1 MTPTTQN
8 MPAVKKPVKVTLA
21 FTRAIANGI
30 CKWKGKAPAIER
42 ITKDEIASMTQ
53 RGNYT
58 WVSVKLGIASDSEKK
73 NVVRALEHVKDAITL
88 FGMKLSAKAKKPGTR
103 NEDQRIAR
111 NNFTFILKCIAIHG
125 KKQQM
130 AALGRLKELTA
141 YDQIAGVVTSKNTK
155 HEVRKAALEF
165 LEQNSG
171 KLKRGGDT
179 LILRIVAENTE
190 NEAIKRGAE
199 RAIAELRKKSQEA
212 AASGQPKEEE
222 KK

>member
-1 MTPTTQN
+1 MKTTTQTL
-8 MPAVKKPVKVTLA
+8 PTIRRPVKVTLA
-21 FTRAIANGI
+21 ITRTIANAL
-30 CKWKGKAPAIER
+30 CKWKGKEPAVDR
-42 ITKDEIASMTQ
+42 ITTDQIKSMTQ
-53 RGNYT
+53 RGDYAWIAIT
-58 WVSVKLGIASDSEKK
+58 LGMAPDSEKK
-73 NVVRALEHVKDAITL
+73 KAIRALEHVKDAIAL
-88 FGMKLSAKAKKPGTR
+88 FSMKLNANAKKPGTR
-103 NEDQRIAR
+103 DEDQRIAR

-130 AALGRLKELTA
+130 TALDKLKELTA

-179 LILRIVAENTE
+179 LILCIVAENTE

-212 AASGQPKEEE
+212 AASGQPKKEE